1 MLETIHISNYALI
14 DTLDI
19 DFRQGLNIITG
30 ETGAGKSIIL
40 GAIGLLLGGRADQK
54 AIRRSDCKSVI
65 ECSFGVSDNDQLRQF
80 FEEADIEWAEGQCI
94 LRREISPSGRSRSFI
109 NDSPVTLTQ
118 MHDAGLRLI
127 DIHSQHQNQ
136 LLAQPEF
143 QLHIIDSLA
152 DNADVLEEYRGLYTR
167 LRESLRRLKATKAA
181 INRDRENADFME
193 FQLGQL
199 DELDIQPGELEQLEA
214 DRETMAD
221 SAGLKLHISRA
232 LDALTDGQSNASSL
246 LQNVSDH
253 CEELESVL
261 PENENIP
268 ERLRSVMVEIEDIAD
283 TLRRAD
289 SLTNADPAELEYI
302 ENRIDSIRT
311 MMRKHNAETS
321 DELITLQEDLRK
333 RLARIAD
340 SPALLAELEK
350 EARRHHRAAMETA
363 RRISEAR
370 KNAAQTFAEILQATA
385 MPLGMRNLR
394 CEIAVTNADMGPTG
408 IDKVEFLFA
417 FNKNQQPIPVSGA
430 ASGGEISRLMLCV
443 KAIIASRIQL
453 PAIIFDEIDTG
464 VSGEVASRMGHLMRQ
479 LADSIQVIA
488 ITHLPQV
495 AAKGTSHYK
504 VYKTDDENATYT
516 RITRLDEEQRVDE
529 LALMLSGDPVT
540 DTARANAR
548 DLLKASERTH

>member
-1 MLETIHISNYALI
+1 
-14 DTLDI
+14 
-19 DFRQGLNIITG
+19 
-30 ETGAGKSIIL
+30 
-40 GAIGLLLGGRADQK
+40 
-54 AIRRSDCKSVI
+54 
-65 ECSFGVSDNDQLRQF
+65 
-80 FEEADIEWAEGQCI
+80 
-94 LRREISPSGRSRSFI
+94 
-109 NDSPVTLTQ
+109 
-118 MHDAGLRLI
+118 
-127 DIHSQHQNQ
+127 
-136 LLAQPEF
+136 
-143 QLHIIDSLA
+143 
-152 DNADVLEEYRGLYTR
+152 
-167 LRESLRRLKATKAA
+167 
-181 INRDRENADFME
+181 
-193 FQLGQL
+193 
-199 DELDIQPGELEQLEA
+199 
-214 DRETMAD
+214 
-221 SAGLKLHISRA
+221 
-232 LDALTDGQSNASSL
+232 
-246 LQNVSDH
+246 
-253 CEELESVL
+253 
-261 PENENIP
+261 
-268 ERLRSVMVEIEDIAD
+268 
-283 TLRRAD
+283 
-289 SLTNADPAELEYI
+289 
-302 ENRIDSIRT
+302 
-311 MMRKHNAETS
+311 MRKHNAETS

-370 KNAAQTFAEILQATA
+370 KNAAQTFAETLQATA